1 MAKIAIV
8 MKSDLSIASWYEA
21 ASPNQGAYGGPWG
34 REAESSHIACPEG
47 LDWEVAKAQ
56 EDGEGGIELV
66 ADSAKEDAK
75 EERLWAALR
84 SERNAKLS
92 ACDWT
97 QVADAPLTT
106 EKKAEWAAYRQ
117 DLRDLPEETADP
129 ASPSW
134 PAEPSA

>member
-8 MKSDLSIASWYEA
+8 SKADHSIATWYEA
-21 ASPNQGAYGGPWG
+21 DSPNQGAYGGPWG
-34 REAESSHIACPEG
+34 REAEFAHVACPAE
-47 LDWEVAKAQ
+47 LDHEVAKAQ

-66 ADSAKEDAK
+66 SDAAKVTAK
-75 EERLWAALR
+75 TNRLWDILR
-84 SERNAKLS
+84 AERNARLT

-129 ASPSW
+129 AAPVWPSQ
-134 PAEPSA
+134 PSA